1 MKINKIIY
9 ILIFA
14 FSSMSVN
21 AQLYKAK
28 GLGGTVDE
36 AKKEAVTNAIKFSVG
51 EFIANKEV
59 MDDDNFN
66 QKVVSYSN
74 AYVKRISLISEE
86 KLSDNE
92 YEVEVEVDI
101 ESQKI
106 IDALKD
112 LNVKV
117 IENAID
123 NSTLLE
129 AINHF
134 DKNEMNKSN
143 LEDYKNLVNE
153 LLVSPIKE
161 RKAILQVETVGKLKS
176 LKPQEGSSLFP
187 LELNIVIY
195 PDKNYIAT
203 VRRILE
209 EAKPNGNITKS
220 KTHPLSVLENSADDI
235 VHIFSEIN
243 LSDSGKIT
251 QKKYRVSNEK
261 YLILQKVLNGLYE
274 DFGKIRLE
282 FLNKDDE
289 TIAIIDYCGT
299 NACVNQG
306 KALNYKDGITPLR
319 WDVRG
324 CDKNPSLV
332 LNCNSFSIGQADVIA
347 YFELTREQIVDL
359 KNIRVSFVNIYED

>member
-106 IDALKD
+106 
-112 LNVKV
+112 
-117 IENAID
+117 

-332 LNCNSFSIGQADVIA
+332 LNCNSFSIGQADVMA